1 MKEYEKVFSF
11 RLYERIT
18 ICVEKIL
25 LKTVYKF
32 FSTGKNKVV
41 WK

>member
-25 LKTVYKF
+25 KRYRCEILRLII
-32 FSTGKNKVV
+32 
-41 WK
+41 